1 MLEETMKRLLA
12 TTFTMYLKA
21 HKYHWNVQ
29 GPSFSEWHGFL
40 GNLYE
45 ELNGAADGIAEQIRA
60 LDIVAP
66 GSYTEFF
73 ALSAIPDET
82 NTPVNAL
89 SMFQN
94 LLVANDQVIT
104 TLKAAHADASA
115 EGNHGLVNFLEDRL
129 DRHAKHGWML
139 RSYTR

>member
-1 MLEETMKRLLA
+1 MLEENLKRLLA

-29 GPSFSEWHGFL
+29 GSNFAEYHGFL

-45 ELNGAADGIAEQIRA
+45 ELHDAVDTIAEHIRT
-60 LDIVAP
+60 LDVLSP

-73 ALSAIPDET
+73 ALSAIQDET
-82 NTPVNAL
+82 GTPSTGL

-94 LLVANDQVIT
+94 LLAANDAVIGV
-104 TLKAAHADASA
+104 LKLAHADAESDNNRGMA
-115 EGNHGLVNFLEDRL
+115 NFLEDRL
-129 DRHAKHGWML
+129 DIHAKHGWML